1 MSKYTDYTII
11 VEGCDLT
18 GKDTLCLKLAERYNL
33 DFVHIN
39 SHDPNDFDFYI
50 QTMRKKNIVYSRHWV
65 GELIYP
71 EIYNRKGNLN
81 DELASKLA
89 EFGRNNDYITT
100 LVLTCSD
107 EELFRRLSIR
117 GEEVE
122 NVRNNLSRINREFL
136 ENAER
141 YHIPVVDTS
150 KVSFE
155 DICHYIETGEVTW

>member
-1 MSKYTDYTII
+1 MSNYTDYTII

-18 GKDTLCLKLAERYNL
+18 GKDTLCLKLAEKYNL

-39 SHDPNDFDFYI
+39 SHDPNDFDFYKE
-50 QTMRKKNIVYSRHWV
+50 TMRKKNIVYSRHWV

-71 EIYNRKGNLN
+71 EIYNRKQNINYVQGAF
-81 DELASKLA
+81 LAD
-89 EFGRNNDYITT
+89 FGWRTEVRT
-100 LVLTCSD
+100 LILTCSD
-107 EELFRRLSIR
+107 EEIFRRLAIR

>member
-1 MSKYTDYTII
+1 MSNYTDYTII

-18 GKDTLCLKLAERYNL
+18 GKDTLCLKLAEKYNL

-39 SHDPNDFDFYI
+39 SHDPNDFDFYV
-50 QTMRKKNIVYSRHWV
+50 QTMRKKNVVYSRHWV

-71 EIYNRKGNLN
+71 EIYNREGNLTESDARDLYWMGLRHDN
-81 DELASKLA
+81 V
-89 EFGRNNDYITT
+89 RIM
-100 LVLTCSD
+100 VLTCED
-107 EELFRRLSIR
+107 EEIFRRLAIR

-155 DICHYIETGEVTW
+155 KICHYIETGEVTW

>member
-1 MSKYTDYTII
+1 MSNYTDYTII

-18 GKDTLCLKLAERYNL
+18 GKDTLCLKLAEKYNL

-39 SHDPNDFDFYI
+39 SHDPNDFPFYKE
-50 QTMRKKNIVYSRHWV
+50 TMRKKNIVYSRHWV

-71 EIYNRKGNLN
+71 EIYERKQNIDLVDGGI
-81 DELASKLA
+81 LAN
-89 EFGRNNDYITT
+89 FGRRIGVRT
-100 LVLTCSD
+100 LILTCDD
-107 EELFRRLSIR
+107 EEIFRRLAIR

-155 DICHYIETGEVTW
+155 DICHYIETGEINW